1 MPFSDLLSL
10 ILPPFWVTLK
20 LATLTTFLLLVFA
33 TPLAFW
39 LSLPSKHAVL
49 RWAKTLVMALV
60 TLPIILPPTVLG
72 FYLLLAFS
80 PKAGLGLWLQQQ
92 GFAPLA
98 FHFSGL
104 VIGSL
109 LYTLP
114 FFIQPVYSQFCSLP
128 PSLYES
134 AVAFGASRWQIFLK
148 IAVPF
153 SRIGIVLGSL
163 ISFAHTIGEF
173 GVVLM
178 IGGSIASETKVISI
192 AIYEQVEA
200 LNYPVAHVM
209 SAVLLSFAI
218 VISVCVTLLS
228 QSLQRKNT

>member
-1 MPFSDLLSL
+1 MTFSQFLPI

-20 LATLTTFLLLVFA
+20 LALITTLCLLCVA

-39 LSLPSKHAVL
+39 LSLPSRTPWL
-49 RWAKTLVMALV
+49 NWLKTLVMAIV
-60 TLPIILPPTVLG
+60 TLPIVLPPTVLG

-80 PKAGLGLWLQQQ
+80 PRSAMGEMLNTLGI
-92 GFAPLA
+92 GTLA

-104 VIGSL
+104 VIGSII
-109 LYTLP
+109 YTLP

-128 PSLYES
+128 PSLYEA
-134 AVAFGASRWQIFLK
+134 AVAFGANKWQIFLK
-148 IAVPF
+148 IALPF
-153 SRIGIVLGSL
+153 SKTGLLLGSL

-178 IGGSIASETKVISI
+178 IGGSIEGQTKVVSI

-200 LNYPVAHVM
+200 LNYPAAHVM
-209 SAVLLSFAI
+209 AGILIGFALL
-218 VISVCVTLLS
+218 ISVVVTVLS
-228 QSLQRKNT
+228 RKA